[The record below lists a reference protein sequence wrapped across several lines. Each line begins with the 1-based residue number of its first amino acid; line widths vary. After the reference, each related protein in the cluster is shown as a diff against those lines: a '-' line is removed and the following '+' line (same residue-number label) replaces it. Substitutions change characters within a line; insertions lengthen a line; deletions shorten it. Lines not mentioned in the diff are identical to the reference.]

1 MFPPLKL
8 NSENNDANAS
18 ASSIE
23 TLQSDAETEQRAP
36 GKGNYFKRI
45 IPWLVGCSILAYLI
59 WRFDFYAL
67 LDALARADVALYMA
81 VLIAFIIVN
90 FLADAQNLYAIF
102 SLYHNRIPF
111 RDSVTIRGASYL
123 LMIIDYTLGMGS
135 VVYYLKQ
142 YKNIS
147 VSLGTGLMIF
157 SFYITHVSLKLMALL
172 GYIFTLGTP
181 SPLLDKIALICAV
194 WLAFDFILFVFY
206 KNVPNW
212 SFFKK
217 LKNLMFAKIFKE
229 SPISA
234 YALNTAYRCVFY
246 FTSVVFFFFAVK
258 AFHMDIPFSAM
269 AAYVPAILLIISIP
283 ISAFGLG
290 TSQAAMLFFFKDYG
304 SPAQILAFS
313 LVYSA
318 SMILGRGV
326 VGAYYY
332 SIITKRISQKYKT
345 TLTQGPMP

>member
-8 NSENNDANAS
+8 NRENNDPDAS
-18 ASSIE
+18 ASTIE
-23 TLQSDAETEQRAP
+23 TMQSDADTEQRVLK
-36 GKGNYFKRI
+36 KGSYLKRTL
-45 IPWLVGCSILAYLI
+45 PWVVGCSILAYLI

-67 LDALARADVALYMA
+67 LDALAHADVVLYAA
-81 VLIAFIIVN
+81 VLIVFIIVN

-102 SLYHNRIPF
+102 SLYHTPIPF

-157 SFYITHVSLKLMALL
+157 SFYITHVSLKLMALF
-172 GYIFTLGTP
+172 GYVFTLDRP
-181 SPLLDKIALICAV
+181 SPLLDKIALICVV
-194 WLAFDFILFVFY
+194 WLAIDFVIMVFW
-206 KNVPNW
+206 KNLPNR

-217 LKNLMFAKIFKE
+217 LNFSFVKVFKE
-229 SPISA
+229 SSVKVI
-234 YALNTAYRCVFY
+234 ALNTAYRCVFY
-246 FTSVVFFFFAVK
+246 FTSTLFFFFAAK
-258 AFHMDIPFSAM
+258 TFHMDIPFSAM
-269 AAYVPAILLIISIP
+269 AAYVPAILLVISIP

-318 SMILGRGV
+318 SVIIGRGI

-332 SIITKRISQKYKT
+332 SIITRRISNKYKT
-345 TLTQGPMP
+345 NKTIE